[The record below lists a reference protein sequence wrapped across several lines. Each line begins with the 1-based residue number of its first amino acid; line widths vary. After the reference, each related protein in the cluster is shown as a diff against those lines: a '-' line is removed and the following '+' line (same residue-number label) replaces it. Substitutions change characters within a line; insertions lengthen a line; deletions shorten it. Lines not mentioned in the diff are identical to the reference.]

1 MGALRNKQII
11 CGTCVVQAS
20 SKVNG
25 KYRLWCLKSS
35 PFSPLVKHSQILQ
48 KENLAILLA
57 IKWLIAEILKRFN
70 NVLCRNCV
78 SHYINLQALR
88 QTTTTA
94 SHYVLLWRCLHLE
107 KIKIQGFSTF
117 LFSILIPFKEK
128 KSHNKPNSIFTIQ
141 KSPHVHLHWTD
152 SLLIYTSDPWTVR
165 GGMER
170 GYGWMESRTQRSQ
183 TTIGTGADSPPWWCW
198 EGDEGRHVLQ
208 KTTHCLMAK
217 PRGTSLPSTVPHPQS
232 NIKPEIAT

>member
-25 KYRLWCLKSS
+25 KYRSWCLKSS

-48 KENLAILLA
+48 KENLAMLLA

-94 SHYVLLWRCLHLE
+94 SHYVLLWRCLHLK
-107 KIKIQGFSTF
+107 KIKIQGLLTF

-128 KSHNKPNSIFTIQ
+128 KAHNKPNSIFTTD
-141 KSPHVHLHWTD
+141 KPLRVHLCWAD
-152 SLLIYTSDPWTVR
+152 PFLFYTSDPRTAK
-165 GGMER
+165 GGVER
-170 GYGWMESRTQRSQ
+170 RHMDGQGETEILDYH
-183 TTIGTGADSPPWWCW
+183 W
-198 EGDEGRHVLQ
+198 EGY
-208 KTTHCLMAK
+208 CL
-217 PRGTSLPSTVPHPQS
+217 P
-232 NIKPEIAT
+232 N

>member
-35 PFSPLVKHSQILQ
+35 PFSALVKHSQILQ

-88 QTTTTA
+88 QTTTTV
-94 SHYVLLWRCLHLE
+94 SHYVLLWRCLHF
-107 KIKIQGFSTF
+107 KKVKIQGFLTF

-128 KSHNKPNSIFTIQ
+128 AYHKPTTNQAIYSPQ
-141 KSPHVHLHWTD
+141 KSPHRV
-152 SLLIYTSDPWTVR
+152 IC
-165 GGMER
+165 
-170 GYGWMESRTQRSQ
+170 
-183 TTIGTGADSPPWWCW
+183 TGADSGPIY
-198 EGDEGRHVLQ
+198 
-208 KTTHCLMAK
+208 
-217 PRGTSLPSTVPHPQS
+217 TSSP
-232 NIKPEIAT
+232 

>member
-48 KENLAILLA
+48 KKNLAILLA

-88 QTTTTA
+88 QTTTTTA
-94 SHYVLLWRCLHLE
+94 SHYVLLWRCLHF
-107 KIKIQGFSTF
+107 KKVKIQGFLTF
-117 LFSILIPFKEK
+117 LFSILILFKENK
-128 KSHNKPNSIFTIQ
+128 KNPNTPQTHNKPNNIFTTE
-141 KSPHVHLHWTD
+141 KSPQIHLHWGRLVPV
-152 SLLIYTSDPWTVR
+152 STSDPCLAR
-165 GGMER
+165 DGLER
-170 GYGWMESRTQRSQ
+170 GHG
-183 TTIGTGADSPPWWCW
+183 
-198 EGDEGRHVLQ
+198 
-208 KTTHCLMAK
+208 
-217 PRGTSLPSTVPHPQS
+217 
-232 NIKPEIAT
+232 